1 MDIIS
6 HALWSGALFKSV
18 NLKLKRKKF
27 NFWWAAFWGMFPDLF
42 AFVIPYIIFFVIIIS
57 GKGFVFSNLSSTLQS
72 PPYSGVVEML
82 YAISHSLVIFTI
94 VFLLMWIIFRKPVWI
109 LFGWLLHILID
120 IPTHLI
126 GHFATPMFWPISN
139 FRVNGLIYWREPL
152 FIIIDVILL
161 VVVYWIILSKEIK
174 LRNKRR

>member
-18 NLKLKRKKF
+18 NLKLKRKNF

-42 AFVIPYIIFFVIIIS
+42 AFVIPYIIFFIIIIS
-57 GKGFVFSNLSSTLQS
+57 GKGFVFSNLSSTVQS
-72 PPYSGVVEML
+72 PPYSGIVETL
-82 YAISHSLVIFTI
+82 YTISHSLVIFTI
-94 VFLLMWIIFRKPVWI
+94 VFLLMWVIFRKPVWI

-139 FRVNGLIYWREPL
+139 FRINGLIYWREPL
-152 FIIIDVILL
+152 FMIIDIITLIII
-161 VVVYWIILSKEIK
+161 YWIILKKEK
-174 LRNKRR
+174 KRKMRK